1 MINVSIFVIV
11 GSLLAILCY
20 FVNIQLMEELKRFS
34 LFFRVAGTI
43 YFISNLWFMGF
54 YINSS
59 TNTWRWVWSNVLTA
73 SFTTCTGLVAM
84 FVPLL
89 FSIVALYLLI
99 HLREKHR
106 SVNYFMILLVE
117 VVSLVLIWMILYDFR
132 VGM

>member
-1 MINVSIFVIV
+1 M
-11 GSLLAILCY
+11 
-20 FVNIQLMEELKRFS
+20 
-34 LFFRVAGTI
+34 
-43 YFISNLWFMGF
+43 
-54 YINSS
+54 
-59 TNTWRWVWSNVLTA
+59 WSNVLTA

-106 SVNYFMILLVE
+106 SVNYFIILLVE

>member
-1 MINVSIFVIV
+1 MIDVSIFVIV

-84 FVPLL
+84 FVPLCFRLWL
-89 FSIVALYLLI
+89 FISLFICEKSI
-99 HLREKHR
+99 
-106 SVNYFMILLVE
+106 E

>member
-1 MINVSIFVIV
+1 MIDVSIFVIV

-34 LFFRVAGTI
+34 LFFRVAGT
-43 YFISNLWFMGF
+43 
-54 YINSS
+54 INSS

-106 SVNYFMILLVE
+106 SGKFSIDLDD
-117 VVSLVLIWMILYDFR
+117 II
-132 VGM
+132 